1 MWSNTSCPRVTIPRK
16 KKSEEPCGCTAR
28 GKRNLQ
34 RRTYVLTRF
43 HSRGPRSPTPLAI
56 AAFHRCKSTQ
66 RLPPRTTSSE
76 GRGGQESKRETPPR
90 QRDTAE
96 VCNVAIF
103 LSNRHRAILR
113 LNIHGH
119 DWELNKRKVV
129 VYPIPTFPAMEASTV
144 NRRILLPAIEFKKWK
159 F

>member
-1 MWSNTSCPRVTIPRK
+1 MVKHELSTCHDSQEG
-16 KKSEEPCGCTAR
+16 EERGTVRMHSAR
-28 GKRNLQ
+28 QAQFATEN
-34 RRTYVLTRF
+34 VLTRF

-66 RLPPRTTSSE
+66 RLPPRTTSGE

-129 VYPIPTFPAMEASTV
+129 VYPIPTFRDGGFNGESKNSSPS
-144 NRRILLPAIEFKKWK
+144 N
-159 F
+159 